1 MPSFSEKCFKLR
13 RLASVPKT
21 KETKKNKSESEK
33 ELDRT
38 AALEIKRHIKAEMA
52 LRGLNYKTLAHLL
65 TDNGRP
71 ITEQGL
77 RNKVSKSSHRT
88 TWYWHLM
95 KTIQSVSYQATKKN
109 SNTSP
114 E

>member
-1 MPSFSEKCFKLR
+1 MPKK
-13 RLASVPKT
+13 
-21 KETKKNKSESEK
+21 KEAKKNKPDSEK
-33 ELDRT
+33 ELDKK

-52 LRGLNYKTLAHLL
+52 LRGLNYKTLADLL
-65 TDNGRP
+65 TENGRP

-95 KTIQSVSYQATKKN
+95 KTIHSVQYQEVT
-109 SNTSP
+109 P
-114 E
+114 ETELPSSLD